1 MKLFSRSTAIAAAT
15 TFALAASTLTAP
27 AWADETSTSSEI
39 SGSKI
44 AGSSEEKPA
53 SEKTDDAADEDTDNG
68 DSEAKDD
75 DGEVKGTDPIADT
88 LRGSSDNSLSSGIG
102 SSEETVYHNL
112 DGDEVTGPKIAM
124 IFTKIVQLV
133 KTVVGIVSLITAAAS
148 LVELAKKYMPH

>member
-15 TFALAASTLTAP
+15 TVALAASALTAP
-27 AWADETSTSSEI
+27 AWADETSTSFEI
-39 SGSKI
+39 SGDKL
-44 AGSSEEKPA
+44 AGSSENKSA
-53 SEKTDDAADEDTDNG
+53 SDKTDADTDNS
-68 DSEAKDD
+68 DSDTKDD
-75 DGEVKGTDPIADT
+75 EGEVKDTDSIADA

-102 SSEETVYHNL
+102 SSEETVYQNL

-124 IFTKIVQLV
+124 IFTKIMQLV